1 MKSARPAAPML
12 YVAEPRPLYAE
23 RSPLVVDCSLLCA
36 LLFDEPERDEAA
48 ARLVNR
54 RLMAPNLIDHE
65 IVNVALKRRRA
76 GWPQD
81 SIELAL
87 ADYSAYTIE
96 LYSTDREQQFA
107 LAERYLLSAYDAAYL
122 WVAAELRAPLATFD
136 RKLGDAAARH
146 LGALD

>member
-1 MKSARPAAPML
+1 MKSRRSAASTL
-12 YVAEPRPLYAE
+12 IVAEPRPLYVE
-23 RSPLVVDCSLLCA
+23 RPPLVVDCSLLCA

-48 ARLVNR
+48 ARLADR

-81 SIELAL
+81 SIALAL

-96 LYSTDREQQFA
+96 LYATDREQQFA

-122 WVAAELRAPLATFD
+122 CLAAELRAPLATFD
-136 RKLGDAAARH
+136 RKLGDAASRH
-146 LGALD
+146 LGSLE

>member
-1 MKSARPAAPML
+1 MKAAPTL
-12 YVAEPRPLYAE
+12 FVAEPRPRYAE
-23 RSPLVVDCSLLCA
+23 RPPLVVDCSLLCA

-48 ARLVNR
+48 ERLSNR
-54 RLMAPNLIDHE
+54 RLLAPNLLDHE
-65 IVNVALKRRRA
+65 IVNVALKRRRS
-76 GWPQD
+76 GWPQR

-87 ADYSAYTIE
+87 SDYAAYTIE
-96 LYSTDREQQFA
+96 LYATEREEQFA

-146 LGALD
+146 LGSLE